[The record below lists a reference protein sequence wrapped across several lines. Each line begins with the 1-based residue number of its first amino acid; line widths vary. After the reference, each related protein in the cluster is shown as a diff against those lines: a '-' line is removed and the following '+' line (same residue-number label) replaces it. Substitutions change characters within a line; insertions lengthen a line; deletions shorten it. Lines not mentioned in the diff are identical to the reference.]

1 MNVITAQYLER
12 LQLFQR
18 EVVYEHYSD
27 KSIMIGNTLLR
38 E

>member
-18 EVVYEHYSD
+18 EVLNGHYSD
-27 KSIMIGNTLLR
+27 TSIMIGITLLR
-38 E
+38 V